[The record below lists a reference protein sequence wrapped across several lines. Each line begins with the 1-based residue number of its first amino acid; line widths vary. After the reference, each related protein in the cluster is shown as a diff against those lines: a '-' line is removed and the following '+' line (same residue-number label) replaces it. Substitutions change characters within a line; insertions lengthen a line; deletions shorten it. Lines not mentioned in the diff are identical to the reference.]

1 MEENIYYL
9 YLFFTLSIII
19 WDPMIVLVEDKR
31 NNTLLVGSTPY
42 SLLVYRDVAAF
53 VVVGVHYC
61 GVH

>member
-1 MEENIYYL
+1 MEEKIYYL

-31 NNTLLVGSTPY
+31 NNTRLIGSTPY
-42 SLLVYRDVAAF
+42 SLLVYRDVVAF
-53 VVVGVHYC
+53 EMVVVHYC